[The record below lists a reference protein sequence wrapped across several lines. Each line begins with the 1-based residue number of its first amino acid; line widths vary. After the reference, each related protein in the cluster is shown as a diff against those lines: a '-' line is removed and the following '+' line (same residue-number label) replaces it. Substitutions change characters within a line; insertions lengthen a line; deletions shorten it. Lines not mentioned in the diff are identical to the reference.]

1 MKKHHKITAGIIAL
15 ALVMSLCACTDTGSD
30 RKHSGGGRSS
40 GGDAKPQYGVE
51 TTEEPTET
59 TEEPT
64 TTTTE
69 EPTTTTTTEATTTTT
84 ESIETAASR
93 TDYTFE
99 ETLGYFETM
108 VDVDIDTAVANWK
121 FYMGDNLEFD
131 YNEESNSYDTY
142 RYNIGLYVDGYY
154 FEYVSFFCH
163 PDGGDVFEVSL
174 GAQPYTSSQMMDA
187 YEGMTEFLEDNFD
200 LPLEDY
206 YNDDN
211 GCEYTI
217 YLLDDYYL
225 PEIGY
230 YEYTDYDY
238 YSYWYAVRSPSYQY

>member
-15 ALVMSLCACTDTGSD
+15 ALVMGMCACTDTGSGD
-30 RKHSGGGRSS
+30 KKHNGGGRSE
-40 GGDAKPQYGVE
+40 GGDAKPQYGV
-51 TTEEPTET
+51 ET

-69 EPTTTTTTEATTTTT
+69 EPTTTTTEEPTTTTTEATTT
-84 ESIETAASR
+84 ESRETAASR

-99 ETLGYFETM
+99 ETLSYFQTM
-108 VDVDIDTAVANWK
+108 VDVDIDTAVANWQ

-142 RYNIGLYVDGYY
+142 RYNIDLYVDGYY

-174 GAQPYTSSQMMDA
+174 GAQPYTSSQMHEA
-187 YEGMTEFLEDNFD
+187 YEGMAEVLENDFGLSID
-200 LPLEDY
+200 DY
-206 YNDDN
+206 YNDDD

-217 YLLDDYYL
+217 YEMDGYYL
-225 PEIGY
+225 PEVGY
-230 YEYTDYDY
+230 YEYPDYDY
-238 YSYWYAVRSPSYQY
+238 YSYWYAVRSPSYRY

>member
-1 MKKHHKITAGIIAL
+1 MKRHHKITAGIIAL

-69 EPTTTTTTEATTTTT
+69 EPTTTTTEATTTT